1 LDALSS
7 KRIKIK
13 NMTQISKHLT
23 LEELCNS
30 EAAIKLGIVNIPNQL
45 QTENLKALALKV
57 YEPVREHFGVEI
69 NISSGYRIMNLNQAI
84 NGSITSQHCSGE
96 AIDIDMKGD
105 KVTNAQ
111 VFHWIKDNLKYD
123 QLIWEFGDSKNP
135 NWIHISYCKENRQ
148 QTLRTSKVDG
158 KTQIQKF

>member
-1 LDALSS
+1 
-7 KRIKIK
+7 
-13 NMTQISKHLT
+13 MTQISKHLT

-30 EAAIKLGIVNIPNQL
+30 EIAKKLGIVNAPNQL
-45 QTENLKALALKV
+45 QIENLKTLALKV

-105 KVTNAQ
+105 KVSNSQ

-123 QLIWEFGDSKNP
+123 ELIWEFGDKKNP
-135 NWIHISYCKENRQ
+135 NWIHVSYCKDNRQ
-148 QTLRTSKVDG
+148 QTLRAVKVDG
-158 KTQIQKF
+158 KTQYEKF

>member
-1 LDALSS
+1 
-7 KRIKIK
+7 
-13 NMTQISKHLT
+13 MTQISKHLT

-30 EAAIKLGIVNIPNQL
+30 EIAKKLGIVNAPNQL
-45 QTENLKALALKV
+45 QIENLKTLALKV

-123 QLIWEFGDSKNP
+123 QLIWEFGDNKNP
-135 NWIHISYCKENRQ
+135 NWIHVSYCKDNRQ

-158 KTQIQKF
+158 ITKIQKF